1 MNSKKDRIVEKILCI
16 GDVILD
22 SYSKGNVNRISPEAP
37 IPILKIESD
46 KFVLGGSG
54 NVARNIC
61 TAGGKCHLLSIVGK
75 DNEAEILKKLSRECK
90 GLTFNF
96 VEDSSRFTT
105 KKKRFVSGQQ
115 QILRVDQEITSPIN
129 KQIQSKILTIFKKQ
143 IDKFNVVV
151 ISDYN
156 KGMLVEKL
164 LKEIIKILKQERIST
179 ISSLTF
185 NPELTLKKGN
195 YSRVK
200 PNKEDKID
208 IKKAITTLSRLGK
221 YNFSQGAV
229 VRNRKVVAIE
239 GRGGTQKMLKRCKS
253 KKFRNK
259 GVLVK
264 FPKKKQDLR
273 MDLPAIGLK
282 TLTQCKSAGLKGIV
296 LKSKQNVF
304 LERKKCISFANK
316 NKMFII
322 AK

>member
-1 MNSKKDRIVEKILCI
+1 MI
-16 GDVILD
+16 GLIF
-22 SYSKGNVNRISPEAP
+22 GETHFP
-37 IPILKIESD
+37 IQ
-46 KFVLGGSG
+46 
-54 NVARNIC
+54 
-61 TAGGKCHLLSIVGK
+61 
-75 DNEAEILKKLSRECK
+75 ILKKVKKKHLKYLIIDLTKGRFEKDKHSYNVSIGQFGKIIKILKDNKCKKVLFAGKVKKPNFSKLRLDFK
-90 GLTFNF
+90 GLYYIPRIIKN
-96 VEDSSRFTT
+96 
-105 KKKRFVSGQQ
+105 
-115 QILRVDQEITSPIN
+115 
-129 KQIQSKILTIFKKQ
+129 SKLGDAAI
-143 IDKFNVVV
+143 
-151 ISDYN
+151 
-156 KGMLVEKL
+156 

-179 ISSLTF
+179 VSSLTF

-229 VRNRKVVAIE
+229 VRNRKVIAIE
-239 GRGGTQKMLKRCKS
+239 GRGGTQKMLKRCRS

-264 FPKKKQDLR
+264 FPKIKQDLR
-273 MDLPAIGLK
+273 IDLPALGLK